1 MFVFSE
7 IHPWQGDPAVMQVL
21 VFSSYAMSIRFK
33 DAYAKATNNGD
44 AKLVES
50 VSDSNMG
57 AIYKL
62 RAVLNNEGQYIPI
75 VRCGFTGGHL
85 LELTPEPTVE
95 DAIEMCKGHLA
106 FLITGSIFR
115 M

>member
-1 MFVFSE
+1 MFVFSK
-7 IHPWQGDPAVMQVL
+7 IHPWQGDSAVMQVL

-62 RAVLNNEGQYIPI
+62 RAVLNRDGQYVPTI
-75 VRCGFTGGHL
+75 RCGFTGGHL
-85 LELTPEPTVE
+85 LELDPVPVDK
-95 DAIEMCKGHLA
+95 DAIQLCKDKLA
-106 FLITGSIFR
+106 LIIARSFHN
-115 M
+115 